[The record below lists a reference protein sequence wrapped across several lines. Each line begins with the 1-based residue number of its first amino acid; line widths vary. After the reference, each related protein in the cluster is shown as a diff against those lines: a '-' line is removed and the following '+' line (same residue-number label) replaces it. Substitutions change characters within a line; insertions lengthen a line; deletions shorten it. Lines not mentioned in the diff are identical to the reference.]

1 MAKGEAVDIGPVSYK
16 SNSHRSK
23 ELAKTDPEKKKKVEK
38 IVKGKVKTK
47 KKSEMSK
54 FKDVFISEDAKDVK
68 SYIFMDVLV
77 PAAKKAISDIVRDGI
92 DMILYGKTSNRRG
105 DRYSSGSSYV
115 SYRSYSDRDRRD
127 DRSYRSSTRRAG
139 YDYDDIVLEDRQEAE
154 EVLERMDELLETY
167 DIVSVADLYDLV
179 GKTCNYTDN
188 KYGWT
193 NLRNAEPVRVRD
205 GWLLKL
211 PKAGPIN

>member
-1 MAKGEAVDIGPVSYK
+1 MAKVDAMDYK
-16 SNSHRSK
+16 PNSHRSK
-23 ELAKTDPEKKKKVEK
+23 ELATRDAQHKKVEK

-47 KKSEMSK
+47 KKSEISK

-68 SYIFMDVLV
+68 SYIVMDVLI

-92 DMILYGKTSNRRG
+92 DMILYGNTGHKRSG
-105 DRYSSGSSYV
+105 GYSSGASYV

-127 DRSYRSSTRRAG
+127 DRSYRSSTRRTG

-154 EVLERMDELLETY
+154 DVLERMDELLDTY
-167 DIVSVADLYDLV
+167 EIVSVADLYDLV

-193 NLRNAEPVRVRD
+193 NLRNAEPVHVRD

-211 PKAGPIN
+211 PKAGPI